1 MADQEKIESV
11 IDDISIVIEKAK
23 LELAEDLLKLKDKVT
38 TDEFIE
44 AISKLDVK
52 AILSKKIE
60 KAKQLFISHHKTILK
75 ETIPFG
81 DIDATK

>member
-52 AILSKKIE
+52 AILSV
-60 KAKQLFISHHKTILK
+60 Q
-75 ETIPFG
+75 
-81 DIDATK
+81 